1 MSLKKQLFDAVK
13 RSTSGFDETKD
24 SFLLKF
30 EGGGDSFGSF
40 THFEVTVDDVP
51 DAESDFEPSEHY
63 ELIMNIMDNSGVK
76 YTFLNYGSECK
87 INYHNGVLIIETKSP
102 LSFDDSD
109 YSKAWQ
115 NLFDDEDEARDAYY
129 DNMEYS
135 RDSVELSE

>member
-1 MSLKKQLFDAVK
+1 MSLKRQLLDAVK
-13 RSTSGFDETKD
+13 MSTSGFDETKD
-24 SFLLKF
+24 SFILEF
-30 EGGGDSFGSF
+30 EGGGDSFNSF
-40 THFEVTVDDVP
+40 THFEVTVDDVQ

-76 YTFLNYGSECK
+76 YTFYNYGSECNM
-87 INYHNGVLIIETKSP
+87 IYRDGVLIIETISP

-109 YSKAWQ
+109 YSKVWQ

-135 RDSVELSE
+135 RDSVVLNE